1 MEPILEIYYEE
12 EDLTMNN
19 DISRIVIL
27 EIIEKSK
34 KNWRHTC
41 FFLNVVDHDFT
52 PFLTLKMTKAV
63 ITGDI
68 WDNHENSFKI
78 IMNHYRMK

>member
-27 EIIEKSK
+27 EIIENRRKIDDI
-34 KNWRHTC
+34 RD
-41 FFLNVVDHDFT
+41 FF
-52 PFLTLKMTKAV
+52 
-63 ITGDI
+63 
-68 WDNHENSFKI
+68 
-78 IMNHYRMK
+78 

>member
-27 EIIEKSK
+27 EIIENRK
-34 KNWRHTC
+34 KIDDIRD
-41 FFLNVVDHDFT
+41 FF
-52 PFLTLKMTKAV
+52 
-63 ITGDI
+63 
-68 WDNHENSFKI
+68 
-78 IMNHYRMK
+78 